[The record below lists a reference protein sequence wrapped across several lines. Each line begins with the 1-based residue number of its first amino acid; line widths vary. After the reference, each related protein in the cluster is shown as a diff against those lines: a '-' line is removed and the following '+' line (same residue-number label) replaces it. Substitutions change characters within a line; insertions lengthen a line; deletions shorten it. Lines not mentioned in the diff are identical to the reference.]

1 MNIRCRNCGG
11 ETPDHARYC
20 IRCGADTDAIALPR
34 DTMTY
39 MAADDGESP
48 VYTNFGGAIR
58 LFFKNYFN
66 FSGRS
71 TRSEYWYA
79 YLFILLANAGLE
91 IAERMSGLTI
101 LKLIW
106 DLAIFIPLM
115 SAGFRRLH
123 DSGRSGA
130 VCVVSMAVALFWAAL
145 SGVIA
150 GGSHSGG
157 ILMFWLLLT
166 ITILILAVYLI
177 ILLCKP
183 SLINHNPYGRDP
195 F

>member
-106 DLAIFIPLM
+106 DLLIFVPLM
-115 SAGFRRLH
+115 SQASEGFTIREDRYAW
-123 DSGRSGA
+123 SP
-130 VCVVSMAVALFWAAL
+130 
-145 SGVIA
+145 
-150 GGSHSGG
+150 
-157 ILMFWLLLT
+157 WLLHCSGQPFRVLSPEVHT
-166 ITILILAVYLI
+166 AAGYS
-177 ILLCKP
+177 CSGCS
-183 SLINHNPYGRDP
+183 SLSRS
-195 F
+195 